1 MFPREDSA
9 SCLII
14 CDFSHRI
21 QRWSNRSTSL
31 ARRPGQTKQL
41 FVLRRTRKLPTLTKQ
56 KQKLPILIKQKK
68 KLSAFIKQKRKP
80 PVLT

>member
-1 MFPREDSA
+1 M
-9 SCLII
+9 
-14 CDFSHRI
+14 
-21 QRWSNRSTSL
+21 
-31 ARRPGQTKQL
+31 
-41 FVLRRTRKLPTLTKQ
+41 TKQ